1 MQGCGLLWVAAWA
14 AASTLHSRPPP
25 VPCRVWREEFPF
37 RAQLGRCGQR
47 GERDSALGLRI
58 RWSEVLSL
66 LAPLRSP
73 VSVATD
79 QRAAA
84 GGAQQDQSG
93 RREWHLC
100 CAQQVADGI
109 GCSSLWLFEAGCFP
123 WGSVH
128 VGWAVGKGLPLSL
141 ACRVSSLLPLSPACR
156 GLWDLLLRSD

>member
-14 AASTLHSRPPP
+14 AASTFHSCPPP

-37 RAQLGRCGQR
+37 RAQLSRCGQR
-47 GERDSALGLRI
+47 GERDGALGLRI
-58 RWSEVLSL
+58 RRSEVLSL